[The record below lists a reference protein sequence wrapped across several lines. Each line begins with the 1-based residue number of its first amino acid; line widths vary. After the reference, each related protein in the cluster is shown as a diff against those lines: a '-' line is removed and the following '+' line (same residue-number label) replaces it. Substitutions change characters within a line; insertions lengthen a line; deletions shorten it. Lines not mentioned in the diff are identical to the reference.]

1 MTTHDVEVTA
11 LFAAIRDGRLDDA
24 ADALTRDP
32 TLVNSRDADGGTP
45 LHEAA
50 FYNDARMAALLV
62 LRGADP
68 RATYGESGHTPLS
81 WAVTCRSLD
90 FANAL
95 VRLGV
100 EPDFFCAAGMGAL
113 DRVESWFEESGA
125 LKPNASTTGSSRL
138 APDGTRLPCP
148 PPTAIEQIS
157 DALYIACRN
166 AHAPVVR
173 FLLTK
178 NPDLAFRAYAG
189 GTPLHWAHFSG
200 SREVIAV
207 LMNADADD
215 TLRDD
220 RLGVRP
226 RAFGICTPASWGF
239 ADLVRRHLDRDP
251 SLARVFDGTSP
262 LHEAARGGH
271 RDIMRM
277 LLEAGADPAVPD
289 RDGKLADELMPG
301 TPPGTGSS

>member
-1 MTTHDVEVTA
+1 MSSSNADVTA
-11 LFAAIRDGRLDDA
+11 LFVAIRDGRLEEVA
-24 ADALTRDP
+24 GAIERDP

-50 FYNDARMAALLV
+50 FSNDVRMAALLV

-68 RATYGESGHTPLS
+68 RATYGDSGHTPLS
-81 WAVTCRSLD
+81 WGVTCRSLD

-100 EPDFFCAAGMGAL
+100 EPDLFCAAGMGAL
-113 DRVESWFEESGA
+113 DRVESWFEDSGA
-125 LKPNASTTGSSRL
+125 LRADASTTGSSRL

-166 AHAPVVR
+166 GHAPVVR
-173 FLLTK
+173 LLLTK
-178 NPDLAFRAYAG
+178 NPDLSFKAYAG

-200 SREVIAV
+200 STEVIEL
-207 LMNADADD
+207 LMNAGADD

-220 RLGVRP
+220 RLRVRP

-239 ADLVRRHLDRDP
+239 GDLVRRHLDRDP
-251 SLARVFDGTSP
+251 SLAQVFDGTSP

-277 LLEAGADPAVPD
+277 LLEAGADPALPD
-289 RDGKLADELMPG
+289 RDGKTADELIPG
-301 TPPGTGSS
+301 TPPGTSSS